1 MANPDGNVN
10 SADQIS
16 GAGCLVR
23 LAWMM
28 IGNVALAACAAAIAT
43 RTGSF
48 LSAADVVFWALVPIL
63 IWLRHV
69 DVTHMKGQTV
79 TGQPASLS
87 HWKRYVGLL
96 LASCLVAWA
105 AAHAIAWFRG

>member
-1 MANPDGNVN
+1 MANPERNVDPI
-10 SADQIS
+10 DQIG

-23 LAWMM
+23 LGWMM
-28 IGNVALAACAAAIAT
+28 VGNVVLAACAAAIAT

-48 LSAADVVFWALVPIL
+48 FSAADVVLWAVVPIL
-63 IWLRHV
+63 IWLRYV
-69 DVTHMKGQTV
+69 DITRMKGQTAG
-79 TGQPASLS
+79 GQPASLS

-96 LASCLVAWA
+96 LACCLVAWA